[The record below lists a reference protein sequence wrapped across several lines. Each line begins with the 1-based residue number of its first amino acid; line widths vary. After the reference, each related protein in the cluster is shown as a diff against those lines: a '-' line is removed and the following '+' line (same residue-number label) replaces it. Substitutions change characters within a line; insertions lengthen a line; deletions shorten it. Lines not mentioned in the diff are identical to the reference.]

1 MSSKKSVA
9 GTQAKIPKK
18 TRAQSA
24 ASRATPPSQKT
35 PGKSGQQAGQETFKI
50 SSALSE
56 VTFPIVGVGA
66 SAGGLEAFTKLLQ
79 NLQPDSG
86 MAFVLIQHLDPN
98 HPSALTELLSRE
110 TSMPVKEAT
119 EGMVI
124 MPNQV
129 YVIPPNANLA
139 LLHGILHLMPRI
151 QERGQHL
158 SIDYFLRS
166 LAEDQGA
173 NAIGVILS
181 GTASDG
187 VMGLKAIK
195 AEGGITFSQD
205 EESAKYDGMP
215 HSAIAAGCVDFILPP
230 DKIAQELMRI
240 ARHPYVAHEKGLEP
254 IGVAPHSE
262 EALNK
267 IFILLRRQFGV
278 DFTYYKQTTIQRRI
292 RRRMLLHRLDRLS
305 DFVRYLQ
312 ENPAEVSALYH
323 DILINVTSFFRDPE
337 NYDVL
342 KEKVF
347 PALVNKE
354 RNIEAPI
361 RIWVP
366 GCATGEEPYSIA
378 IALLEYLGDTAGN
391 VAIQIF
397 ATDIDED
404 ALEKARNGIYPI
416 AIEQD
421 VSQERLRRF
430 FIKTEAGYQISKHI
444 RDMCLFARQNVIKDP
459 PFSKLD
465 LVSCRN
471 LLIYLGPLLQ
481 KKVLTLFHY
490 ALKPPGFLLL
500 GSAETIGE
508 FADLYRLVDQKSKIY
523 SKKSIATPLQI
534 DFSMPAAAGVAGAAT
549 ATPAM
554 SSGEV
559 GVTAWAVKDL
569 QKEVDRVIMNRYGPS
584 GVIVNENMD
593 ILQFRGHTGAY
604 LEPAPGEAS
613 LNLLKM
619 AREGLLPDL
628 HVALTK
634 SIKDGT
640 HERKEGVRL
649 KRADHE
655 VRINIEVIPVKEPAG
670 LRRFYLVVFQDVT
683 EATKPG
689 KLKPAGKSMGVA
701 AGGEKRVAELE
712 RELSATKEYLQSVIE
727 QQEGSNEELR
737 SASEEIQ
744 SSNEELQ
751 SINEE
756 LETAKEELQSVN
768 EELQSVNEELESRNL
783 ELSVVNNDLNNL
795 VNSVNI
801 PIVIVGRD
809 LRIRRFSPQAEK
821 TLNLIVGDVGR
832 PIGNIKPNFP
842 GLMLERMVDEVV
854 DTVTSRELEAAD
866 NDGYWYSVRIRPYKT
881 IDNKI
886 DGAIIAFIDINE
898 VKRSYELANTSR
910 DYAEAVIA
918 AMRHPLLV
926 LDENLRVISAS
937 AAYYDA
943 FKVTAKDTIGNLL
956 YRLGNGQWGVPK
968 LRNMLEDVL
977 QKQSIFDDFELE
989 HVFETI
995 GAKKVCVS
1003 GRQIP
1008 AGVNRP
1014 ALVLMQVE
1022 IQG

>member
-1 MSSKKSVA
+1 MSSKKTVVSTKSV
-9 GTQAKIPKK
+9 TPKK
-18 TRAQSA
+18 PRAQSSA
-24 ASRATPPSQKT
+24 PSK
-35 PGKSGQQAGQETFKI
+35 KSGTATAPVSLPQKQPRKPGRPAKQTAGRQTTHEI
-50 SSALSE
+50 SNSPTD

-66 SAGGLEAFTKLLQ
+66 SAGGLEAFSKLLQ
-79 NLQPDSG
+79 SLQPDTG
-86 MAFVLIQHLDPN
+86 MAFVLVQHLDPN

-110 TSMPVKEAT
+110 VSMPVTEAG

-124 MPNQV
+124 MPNRV

-139 LLHGILHLMPRI
+139 LLHGILHLMPRS

-158 SIDYFLRS
+158 SIDYFFRS
-166 LAEDQGA
+166 LAEDQGG

-195 AEGGITFSQD
+195 SEGGITFSQD
-205 EESAKYDGMP
+205 EKSAKYDGMP

-240 ARHPYVAHEKGLEP
+240 ARHPNVAHAKGAEP
-254 IGVAPHSE
+254 IGLLPQSE
-262 EALNK
+262 DALNK
-267 IFILLRRQFGV
+267 IFILLRRQSGV

-292 RRRMLLHRLDRLS
+292 QRRMLLHRLDRLS

-312 ENPAEVSALYH
+312 ENPEEVSALYH

-337 NYDVL
+337 IFDAL

-347 PALVNKE
+347 PAMVHKDRTVETPL
-354 RNIEAPI
+354 

-378 IALLEYLGDTAGN
+378 IALLEYLGDTASN

-397 ATDIDED
+397 ATDIDDE
-404 ALEKARNGIYPI
+404 ALEKARNGIYPL

-421 VSQERLRRF
+421 VSQERLLRYF
-430 FIKTEAGYQISKHI
+430 VKMEAGYQISKHI

-481 KKVLTLFHY
+481 KKVLSLFHY
-490 ALKPPGFLLL
+490 ALKPTGFVLL
-500 GSAETIGE
+500 GTAETIGE
-508 FADLYRLVDQKSKIY
+508 FADLYRLVDQKCKIY
-523 SKKSIATPLQI
+523 GKKSIATPLQM
-534 DFSMPAAAGVAGAAT
+534 DFSMPPVAGEMVAPSTTMGGEMAVNWAA
-549 ATPAM
+549 
-554 SSGEV
+554 
-559 GVTAWAVKDL
+559 KDL
-569 QKEVDRVIMNRYGPS
+569 QKEVDRVIMSRYGPS
-584 GVIVNENMD
+584 GVIVNDQMD

-604 LEPAPGEAS
+604 LEPALGEAS

-619 AREGLLPDL
+619 AREDLLPDL

-634 SIKDGT
+634 AIKDGT
-640 HERKEGVRL
+640 HERKQGVRI

-655 VRINIEVIPVKEPAG
+655 IKINLEVIPVKEPAG
-670 LRRFYLVVFQDVT
+670 PGRFYLVVFQDVAEAKPIKHGAKGKLTGIT
-683 EATKPG
+683 EAG
-689 KLKPAGKSMGVA
+689 A
-701 AGGEKRVAELE
+701 KRVAELE
-712 RELSATKEYLQSVIE
+712 QELSATKEYLQSVIE

-768 EELQSVNEELESRNL
+768 EELQSVNEELEARNL

-801 PIVIVGRD
+801 PIVIVGCD

-821 TLNLIVGDVGR
+821 TLNLIAGDLGR
-832 PIGNIKPNFP
+832 PIGNIKPNIQ
-842 GLMLERMVDEVV
+842 GVNLEHLVEEVI
-854 DTVTSRELEAAD
+854 DTVTSREMEVQD
-866 NDGYWYSVRIRPYKT
+866 NDGYW
-881 IDNKI
+881 
-886 DGAIIAFIDINE
+886 
-898 VKRSYELANTSR
+898 
-910 DYAEAVIA
+910 
-918 AMRHPLLV
+918 
-926 LDENLRVISAS
+926 LDENLRVVSAS
-937 AAYYDA
+937 AAYFDI
-943 FKVTAKDTIGNLL
+943 FKVTSKETIGNLL

-968 LRNMLEDVL
+968 LRAMLEDVL
-977 QKQSIFDDFELE
+977 LKQAIFDGFELE
-989 HVFETI
+989 HAFETI
-995 GAKKVCVS
+995 GVKKVCVS

-1014 ALVLMQVE
+1014 VLVLMQIE
-1022 IQG
+1022 IQD